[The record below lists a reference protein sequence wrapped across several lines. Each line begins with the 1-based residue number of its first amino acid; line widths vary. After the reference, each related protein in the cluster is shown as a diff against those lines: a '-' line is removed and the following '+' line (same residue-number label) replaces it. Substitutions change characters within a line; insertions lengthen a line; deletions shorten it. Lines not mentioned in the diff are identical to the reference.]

1 MAESAS
7 DPLLKLKEV
16 RFGLDVAESDG
27 TLDNLGS
34 TYSVDNNVIYD
45 GLSRPGTRIVSFAPI
60 LKHGVFP
67 LASILERITKIGDEA
82 FGRPVEV
89 EFAVRLPQR
98 PEETA
103 EFGFLQI
110 RPLVLSREGEEL
122 RMEDVKPERLVCQSS
137 PEVLGNRTGARSTR
151 RYRGRLS
158 PLRASAQSGRGPGRG
173 QLQCEAE

>member
-1 MAESAS
+1 
-7 DPLLKLKEV
+7 
-16 RFGLDVAESDG
+16 
-27 TLDNLGS
+27 
-34 TYSVDNNVIYD
+34 VIYD

-67 LASILERITKIGDEA
+67 LAPILERVTKIGDEA

-98 PEETA
+98 LKEPA

-122 RMEDVKPERLVCQSS
+122 RMEDVNPELLICQSS
-137 PEVLGNRTGARSTR
+137 KVLGTAVCRIYTISW
-151 RYRGRLS
+151 
-158 PLRASAQSGRGPGRG
+158 
-173 QLQCEAE
+173 